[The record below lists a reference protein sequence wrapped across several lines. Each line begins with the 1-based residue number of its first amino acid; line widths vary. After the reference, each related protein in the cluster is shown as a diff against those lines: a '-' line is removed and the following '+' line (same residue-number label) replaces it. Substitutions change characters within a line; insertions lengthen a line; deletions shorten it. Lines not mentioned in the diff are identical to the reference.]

1 MNIMYYVGFFFF
13 QLLIIDIQKNQVIVF
28 VEVSQEYELCIVV
41 NVQKYNWIKQVFL
54 INFKYFKLRIC

>member
-41 NVQKYNWIKQVFL
+41 NVQKYNWIKQVF
-54 INFKYFKLRIC
+54 